1 MKQNYGKLDM
11 QQPAFWIGIVEA
23 IGDVNSAGRYKV
35 RIFGYHTA
43 DKSKLPTKDLPYA
56 VPINPVTS
64 AAMNG
69 IMETPN
75 LVQGSTVF
83 GCFLDGQS
91 GQTPVILG
99 SIAGEPAEQDFQDG
113 HGFSDPAKVYPRA
126 ASGTAAKA
134 NNEEGILG
142 SIKDAITD
150 SSSEEQTEEEKAAAK
165 AAAIEEE
172 KIEKEINDKNPFEVG
187 TVEWLESDSNI
198 RKEYEEKGLLK
209 LKDKLTG
216 GLLDGFGANDA
227 DVGTGYSGVGEP
239 DISRL
244 ARGEAAETHYSLV
257 NRRAKIADINAEGVN
272 TAKAPFVDRKD
283 DDPFKASADYETKPW
298 KLPDARGTKQDETE
312 SPQSYFDPKSGGSP
326 SGSETSLYPFNQ
338 VTETISGIVKE
349 YDNTPGNIRISEFHP
364 ANTWYEVHND
374 GSKTTYVSGTDNVVI
389 EGASNVFIQG
399 NANLTVGGTMKQK
412 VKGDYYLEVEGSMYT
427 SVHKERRTE
436 VGGNDVEGITSGSQH
451 KQISGSQSHNIGGQ
465 LYNVVAGVPP
475 GTKKPETFGVFFQ
488 VTNGIGMATEIGDAN
503 KGFTLSTGGGPFT
516 IKSTGFNVESLNN
529 IKLKAR
535 DNFQIMQNE
544 PTSKDGEP
552 NEFTMIT
559 RAPAKYTHD
568 DTHTTT
574 VKKEIA
580 LTGDLTRVDIIKGQ
594 DTLKVDNLDIM
605 KHDDSA
611 VDIDVTDN
619 MNLTGTVDA
628 EVEVKAGDPEVTLT
642 GHVHPQTGGTGGDG
656 DAGVDT
662 GSGVG

>member
-1 MKQNYGKLDM
+1 MMQNFGKLNM
-11 QQPAFWIGIVEA
+11 KQPAFWLGVVES

-35 RIFGYHTA
+35 RIFGYHTP
-43 DKSKLPTKDLPYA
+43 DKSLLPTKDLPYA

-64 AAMNG
+64 ASMNG

-134 NNEEGILG
+134 NNEEGILDG
-142 SIKDAITD
+142 AVSAVTDAVSGAID
-150 SSSEEQTEEEKAAAK
+150 DAVSS
-165 AAAIEEE
+165 
-172 KIEKEINDKNPFEVG
+172 
-187 TVEWLESDSNI
+187 
-198 RKEYEEKGLLK
+198 
-209 LKDKLTG
+209 LTG
-216 GLLDGFGANDA
+216 GLLDGGGANDA

-244 ARGEAAETHYSLV
+244 ARGEAAETHYSLH
-257 NRRAKIADINAEGVN
+257 NRRAKIADINKDGVP

-298 KLPDARGTKQDETE
+298 KLPDARATEQGETT

-349 YDNTPGNIRISEFHP
+349 YDNTPNNIRISEFHP
-364 ANTWYEVHND
+364 ANTWYEIHND
-374 GSKTTYVSGTDNVVI
+374 GSKTTYVSGSDNVVI
-389 EGASNVFIQG
+389 QGDSNVFIQG
-399 NANLTVGGTMKQK
+399 NANVTVGGTMKQK
-412 VKGDYYLEVEGSMYT
+412 VIGDYYLEVEGSMYT

-436 VGGNDVEGITSGSQH
+436 VGLNDVHGIHGSQH
-451 KQISGSQSHNIGGQ
+451 NEITGSQSNNINGQ
-465 LYNVVAGVPP
+465 QVNTINGIPP
-475 GTKKPETFGVFFQ
+475 GTKTPVTFGQ
-488 VTNGIGMATEIGDAN
+488 VNTVNNGAGWIVNKADAG
-503 KGFTLSTGGGPFT
+503 KGVV
-516 IKSTGFNVESLNN
+516 FNVEGNFTTKVGGGRTDEVGKAYKIL
-529 IKLKAR
+529 AR
-535 DNFQIMQNE
+535 DNFIIQQAK
-544 PTSKDGEP
+544 PTSEDGEV
-552 NEFTMIT
+552 NEFRIT
-559 RAPAKYTHD
+559 TAGPASFIHE

-574 VKKEIA
+574 IKKEIS

-594 DTLKVDNLDIM
+594 DTLKIDNLDIM

-611 VDIDVTDN
+611 VDIDVTGN

-656 DAGVDT
+656 DSGVDT
-662 GSGVG
+662 GTGVG

>member
-1 MKQNYGKLDM
+1 MKNFGKLEM
-11 QQPAFWIGIVEA
+11 AKPAFWLGIVEA
-23 IGDVNSAGRYKV
+23 TGDVNSAGRYKV

-69 IMETPN
+69 IMETPS

-83 GCFLDGQS
+83 GCFLDGEV

-113 HGFSDPAKVYPRA
+113 VGFSDPAKVFPRA

-134 NNEEGILG
+134 NNEEGIIDG
-142 SIKDAITD
+142 AISAVTDAVSGAID
-150 SSSEEQTEEEKAAAK
+150 DAVSS
-165 AAAIEEE
+165 
-172 KIEKEINDKNPFEVG
+172 
-187 TVEWLESDSNI
+187 
-198 RKEYEEKGLLK
+198 
-209 LKDKLTG
+209 LTG
-216 GLLDGFGANDA
+216 GLLDGKDANDA
-227 DVGTGYSGVGEP
+227 DVGTGYAGVGEP

-244 ARGEAAETHYSLV
+244 ARGQAAETHYSLV
-257 NRRAKIADINAEGVN
+257 NRRKKIADINKEGVN
-272 TAKAPFVDRKD
+272 TAKAPFHDEAYKGK
-283 DDPFKASADYETKPW
+283 DPFTASGADYETKPW
-298 KLPDARGTKQDETE
+298 KLPDARAWDDRGADDKDSKPVTE
-312 SPQSYFDPKSGGSP
+312 SSKTYFDPKSGGSP

-364 ANTWYEVHND
+364 ANTWYEIHND

-399 NANLTVGGTMKQK
+399 NANVTVGGTMKQK

-552 NEFTMIT
+552 NEFTVIT
-559 RAPAKYTHD
+559 RAPAKFTHD

-611 VDIDVTDN
+611 VDIDVTGN

-662 GSGVG
+662 GTGVG

>member
-1 MKQNYGKLDM
+1 MIQNFGKLNM
-11 QQPAFWIGIVEA
+11 KQPAFWLGVVES

-35 RIFGYHTA
+35 RIFGYHTP
-43 DKSKLPTKDLPYA
+43 DKSLLPTKDLPYA

-126 ASGTAAKA
+126 ASGTAAQS
-134 NNEEGILG
+134 NNEEGIIDG
-142 SIKDAITD
+142 AISAVTDAVSGAID
-150 SSSEEQTEEEKAAAK
+150 DAVSS
-165 AAAIEEE
+165 
-172 KIEKEINDKNPFEVG
+172 
-187 TVEWLESDSNI
+187 
-198 RKEYEEKGLLK
+198 
-209 LKDKLTG
+209 LTG
-216 GLLDGFGANDA
+216 GLLDGGGANDA

-257 NRRAKIADINAEGVN
+257 NRRAKIADINKEGVN
-272 TAKAPFVDRKD
+272 TAKAPFHDEAYKD
-283 DDPFKASADYETKPW
+283 KDPFKAGGADYETKPW
-298 KLPDARGTKQDETE
+298 KLPDARATKQDETE
-312 SPQSYFDPKSGGSP
+312 SPQTYFDPKSGGSP

-349 YDNTPGNIRISEFHP
+349 YDNTPNNIRISEFHP
-364 ANTWYEVHND
+364 ANTWYEIHND

-399 NANLTVGGTMKQK
+399 NANVTVGGTMKQK

-436 VGGNDVEGITSGSQH
+436 VGLNDVHGIHGSQH
-451 KQISGSQSHNIGGQ
+451 NEITGSQSNNINGQ
-465 LYNVVAGVPP
+465 QVNTINGIPP
-475 GTKKPETFGVFFQ
+475 GTKTPVTFGQ
-488 VTNGIGMATEIGDAN
+488 VNTVNNGAGWIVNKADAG
-503 KGFTLSTGGGPFT
+503 KGVV
-516 IKSTGFNVESLNN
+516 FNVEGNFTTKVGGGRTDEVGKAYKIL
-529 IKLKAR
+529 AR
-535 DNFQIMQNE
+535 DNFIIQQAK
-544 PTSKDGEP
+544 PTSEDGEV
-552 NEFTMIT
+552 NEFRIT
-559 RAPAKYTHD
+559 TAGPASFIHE

-574 VKKEIA
+574 IKKEIA

-594 DTLKVDNLDIM
+594 DTLKIDNLDIM

-611 VDIDVTDN
+611 VDIDVTGN

-656 DAGVDT
+656 DSGVDT
-662 GSGVG
+662 GTGVG

>member
-83 GCFLDGQS
+83 GCFLDGQT

-113 HGFSDPAKVYPRA
+113 QGFSDPAKVFPRS

-134 NNEEGILG
+134 NNEEGIIDG
-142 SIKDAITD
+142 AISAVTDAVSGAID
-150 SSSEEQTEEEKAAAK
+150 DAVSS
-165 AAAIEEE
+165 
-172 KIEKEINDKNPFEVG
+172 
-187 TVEWLESDSNI
+187 
-198 RKEYEEKGLLK
+198 
-209 LKDKLTG
+209 LTG
-216 GLLDGFGANDA
+216 GLLDGGGANDA

-257 NRRAKIADINAEGVN
+257 NRRAKIADINKEGVN
-272 TAKAPFVDRKD
+272 TAKAPFHDEAYKD
-283 DDPFKASADYETKPW
+283 KDPFKAGGADYETKPW
-298 KLPDARGTKQDETE
+298 KLPDARATKQDETE
-312 SPQSYFDPKSGGSP
+312 SPQTYFDPKSGGSP

-364 ANTWYEVHND
+364 ANTWYEIHND

-611 VDIDVTDN
+611 VDIDVTGN

>member
-83 GCFLDGQS
+83 GCFLDGQT

-113 HGFSDPAKVYPRA
+113 QGFSDPAKVFPRS

-134 NNEEGILG
+134 NNEEGIIDG
-142 SIKDAITD
+142 AISAVTDAVSGAID
-150 SSSEEQTEEEKAAAK
+150 DAVSS
-165 AAAIEEE
+165 
-172 KIEKEINDKNPFEVG
+172 
-187 TVEWLESDSNI
+187 
-198 RKEYEEKGLLK
+198 
-209 LKDKLTG
+209 LTG
-216 GLLDGFGANDA
+216 GLLDGGGANDA

-257 NRRAKIADINAEGVN
+257 NRRAKIADINKEGVN
-272 TAKAPFVDRKD
+272 TAKAPFHDEAYKD
-283 DDPFKASADYETKPW
+283 KDPFKAGGADYETKPW
-298 KLPDARGTKQDETE
+298 KLPDARATKQDETE
-312 SPQSYFDPKSGGSP
+312 SPQTYFDPKSGGSP

-349 YDNTPGNIRISEFHP
+349 YDNTPNNIRISEFHP
-364 ANTWYEVHND
+364 ANTWYEIHND

-399 NANLTVGGTMKQK
+399 NANVTVGGTMKQK

-436 VGGNDVEGITSGSQH
+436 VGLNDVHGIHGSQH
-451 KQISGSQSHNIGGQ
+451 NEITGSQSNNINGQ
-465 LYNVVAGVPP
+465 QVNTINGIPP
-475 GTKKPETFGVFFQ
+475 GTKTPVTFGQ
-488 VTNGIGMATEIGDAN
+488 VNTVNNGAGWIVNKADAG
-503 KGFTLSTGGGPFT
+503 KGVV
-516 IKSTGFNVESLNN
+516 FNVEGNFTTKVGGGRTDEVGKAYKIL
-529 IKLKAR
+529 AR
-535 DNFQIMQNE
+535 DNFIIQQAK
-544 PTSKDGEP
+544 PTSEDGEV
-552 NEFTMIT
+552 NEFRIT
-559 RAPAKYTHD
+559 TAGPASFIHE

-574 VKKEIA
+574 IKKEIA

-611 VDIDVTDN
+611 VDIDVTGN

>member
-1 MKQNYGKLDM
+1 MKNYGKLEM
-11 QQPAFWIGIVEA
+11 AKPAFWLGIVEA
-23 IGDVNSAGRYKV
+23 TGDINSAGRYKV

-64 AAMNG
+64 ASMNG
-69 IMETPN
+69 IMDTPA

-83 GCFLDGQS
+83 GCFLDGEI

-113 HGFSDPAKVYPRA
+113 QGFSDPAKVFPRA
-126 ASGTAAKA
+126 ASGTAAQS
-134 NNEEGILG
+134 NNEEGIIDG
-142 SIKDAITD
+142 AIGAVTDAVTD
-150 SSSEEQTEEEKAAAK
+150 AVSGAISS
-165 AAAIEEE
+165 
-172 KIEKEINDKNPFEVG
+172 
-187 TVEWLESDSNI
+187 
-198 RKEYEEKGLLK
+198 
-209 LKDKLTG
+209 LTG
-216 GLLDGFGANDA
+216 GLLDGEDANDA
-227 DVGTGYSGVGEP
+227 DVGTGFSGVGEP

-244 ARGEAAETHYSLV
+244 ARGQAAETHYSLV
-257 NRRAKIADINAEGVN
+257 NRRKKIADINAEGVP
-272 TAKAPFVDRKD
+272 TAKAPFTEK
-283 DDPFKASADYETKPW
+283 SAEALLVACSTNGDTETKPW
-298 KLPDARGTKQDETE
+298 KLPDARATEQGETT
-312 SPQSYFDPKSGGSP
+312 SPQTYFDPKSGGSP
-326 SGSETSLYPFNQ
+326 TGEETSLYPFNQ
-338 VTETISGIVKE
+338 VKETISGIVKE

-364 ANTWYEVHND
+364 ANTWYEIHND
-374 GSKTTYVSGTDNVVI
+374 GSKTTYVSGSDNVVI
-389 EGASNVFIQG
+389 EGDSNVYIKG
-399 NANLTVGGTMKQK
+399 NANLTVGKNMKQK
-412 VKGDYYLEVEGSMYT
+412 VKGDYYLEVEGNMYHT
-427 SVHKERRTE
+427 VHGERHVSIGQSKGE
-436 VGGNDVEGITSGSQH
+436 KGQVPPGNDVYATKGSQH
-451 KQISGSQSHNIGGQ
+451 KEINGSQSHNIGGQ

-475 GTKKPETFGVFFQ
+475 GTKKPETFGVFFN

-544 PTSKDGEP
+544 PASKDGEA
-552 NEFTMIT
+552 NEFTVIT
-559 RAPAKYTHD
+559 RAPAKFTHD

-594 DTLKVDNLDIM
+594 DTLKIDNLDIM
-605 KHDDSA
+605 KHDDTA
-611 VDIDVTDN
+611 VDIDVTGN

-656 DAGVDT
+656 DSGVDT
-662 GSGVG
+662 GTGVG

>member
-1 MKQNYGKLDM
+1 MMQNFGKLNM
-11 QQPAFWIGIVEA
+11 KQPAFWLGIVES

-35 RIFGYHTA
+35 RIFGYHTP
-43 DKSKLPTKDLPYA
+43 DKSLLPTKDLPYA

-83 GCFLDGQS
+83 GCFLDGQT

-113 HGFSDPAKVYPRA
+113 QGFSDPAKVYPRA

-134 NNEEGILG
+134 NNEEGIIDG
-142 SIKDAITD
+142 AIGAVTDAVSGAID
-150 SSSEEQTEEEKAAAK
+150 DAVSS
-165 AAAIEEE
+165 
-172 KIEKEINDKNPFEVG
+172 
-187 TVEWLESDSNI
+187 
-198 RKEYEEKGLLK
+198 
-209 LKDKLTG
+209 LTG
-216 GLLDGFGANDA
+216 GLLDGGGANDA

-244 ARGEAAETHYSLV
+244 ARGQAAETHYSLV
-257 NRRAKIADINAEGVN
+257 NRRAKIADINKEGVN
-272 TAKAPFVDRKD
+272 TAKAPFHDEAYKGK
-283 DDPFKASADYETKPW
+283 DPFTASGADYETKPW
-298 KLPDARGTKQDETE
+298 KLPDARATKQDETE
-312 SPQSYFDPKSGGSP
+312 SPQTYFDPKSGGSP

-364 ANTWYEVHND
+364 ANTWYEIHND

-399 NANLTVGGTMKQK
+399 NANVTVGGTMKQK

-465 LYNVVAGVPP
+465 LYNVIAGVPP

-552 NEFTMIT
+552 NEFTVIT
-559 RAPAKYTHD
+559 RAPAKFTHD

-580 LTGDLTRVDIIKGQ
+580 LTGELTRVDIIKGQ
-594 DTLKVDNLDIM
+594 DTLKIDNLDIM

-611 VDIDVTDN
+611 VDIDVTGN

-628 EVEVKAGDPEVTLT
+628 AVEVKEGDPEVTLT

-662 GSGVG
+662 GTGVG

>member
-11 QQPAFWIGIVEA
+11 QQPAFWLGIVEA

-43 DKSKLPTKDLPYA
+43 DKSKLPTRDLPYA

-83 GCFLDGQS
+83 GCFLDGS
-91 GQTPVILG
+91 TGQTPVILG

-113 HGFSDPAKVYPRA
+113 QGFSDPAKVFPRA

-134 NNEEGILG
+134 NNEEGIIDG
-142 SIKDAITD
+142 AIGAVTDAVTD
-150 SSSEEQTEEEKAAAK
+150 AVSGAISS
-165 AAAIEEE
+165 
-172 KIEKEINDKNPFEVG
+172 
-187 TVEWLESDSNI
+187 
-198 RKEYEEKGLLK
+198 
-209 LKDKLTG
+209 LTG
-216 GLLDGFGANDA
+216 GLLDGEGANDA

-257 NRRAKIADINAEGVN
+257 NRRAKIADVNKDGVA
-272 TAKAPFVDRKD
+272 TAKAPFTD
-283 DDPFKASADYETKPW
+283 DSAGTLVAATTVNGDTETKPW

-312 SPQSYFDPKSGGSP
+312 SPQTYFDPKSGGSP
-326 SGSETSLYPFNQ
+326 SGSETSLYPFNH

-364 ANTWYEVHND
+364 ANTWYEIHND
-374 GSKTTYVSGTDNVVI
+374 GSKTTYVSGSDNVVI
-389 EGASNVFIQG
+389 EGDSNVFIQG
-399 NANLTVGGTMKQK
+399 NCNLTVGKNMKHK
-412 VKGDYYLEVEGSMYT
+412 VIGDYYLEVEGNMYH
-427 SVHKERRTE
+427 SVHGERHVS
-436 VGGNDVEGITSGSQH
+436 VGQSEKKPGNDVYATKGSQH
-451 KQISGSQSHNIGGQ
+451 KEINGSQSHNIGGQ

-475 GTKKPETFGVFFQ
+475 GTKKPETYGVFFN
-488 VTNGIGMATEIGDAN
+488 VTNGIGMATEVGEAN

-544 PTSKDGEP
+544 PASKDGEA
-552 NEFTMIT
+552 NEFTVVT
-559 RAPAKYTHD
+559 RAPAKFTHD

-605 KHDDSA
+605 NPDDGA
-611 VDIDVTDN
+611 VQID
-619 MNLTGTVDA
+619 LTGTLDA
-628 EVEVKAGDPEVTLT
+628 SVEVKAGDPEVTLT
-642 GHVHPQTGGTGGDG
+642 GHVHPQGNDSRGDTQP
-656 DAGVDT
+656 DT

>member
-1 MKQNYGKLDM
+1 MNQNYGKLDM
-11 QQPAFWIGIVEA
+11 QQPAFWLGIVES

-35 RIFGYHTA
+35 RIFGYHTP
-43 DKSKLPTKDLPYA
+43 DKSLLPTKDLPYA

-64 AAMNG
+64 ASMNG
-69 IMETPN
+69 IMESPN

-99 SIAGEPAEQDFQDG
+99 SIAGEPAELDFKDG
-113 HGFSDPAKVYPRA
+113 QGFSDPAKVYPRA

-134 NNEEGILG
+134 NNEEGIIDG
-142 SIKDAITD
+142 AISAVTDAVSGAID
-150 SSSEEQTEEEKAAAK
+150 DAVSS
-165 AAAIEEE
+165 
-172 KIEKEINDKNPFEVG
+172 
-187 TVEWLESDSNI
+187 
-198 RKEYEEKGLLK
+198 
-209 LKDKLTG
+209 LTG
-216 GLLDGFGANDA
+216 GLLDGGGANDA

-257 NRRAKIADINAEGVN
+257 NRRAKIADINADGVN
-272 TAKAPFVDRKD
+272 TAKAPFVDKKD

-312 SPQSYFDPKSGGSP
+312 SPQTYFDPKSGGSP

-364 ANTWYEVHND
+364 ANTWYEIHND

-399 NANLTVGGTMKQK
+399 NANVTVGGTMKQK
-412 VKGDYYLEVEGSMYT
+412 VIGDYYLEVEGSMFT
-427 SVHKERRTE
+427 TVHKERRTE
-436 VGGNDVEGITSGSQH
+436 VGGNDVHGIHGSQH
-451 KQISGSQSHNIGGQ
+451 NEITGSQSNNINGQ
-465 LYNVVAGVPP
+465 QVNTINGIPP
-475 GTKKPETFGVFFQ
+475 GTKTPVTFGQ
-488 VTNGIGMATEIGDAN
+488 VNTINNGAGWIVNKADAG
-503 KGFTLSTGGGPFT
+503 KGVSWIVEGNWSSKAGGGRT
-516 IKSTGFNVESLNN
+516 DEVGKAYKIL
-529 IKLKAR
+529 AR
-535 DNFQIMQNE
+535 DNFIIQQAK
-544 PTSKDGEP
+544 PTSEDGVV
-552 NEFTMIT
+552 NEFRIT
-559 RAPAKYTHD
+559 TAGPASFIHE

-594 DTLKVDNLDIM
+594 DTLKIDNLDIM

-611 VDIDVTDN
+611 VDIDVTGN

-662 GSGVG
+662 GTGVG

>member
-1 MKQNYGKLDM
+1 MKNFGKLEM
-11 QQPAFWIGIVEA
+11 AKPAFWLGIVEA
-23 IGDVNSAGRYKV
+23 TGDVNSAGRYKV

-69 IMETPN
+69 IMETPS

-83 GCFLDGQS
+83 GCFLDGEV

-113 HGFSDPAKVYPRA
+113 VGFSDPAKVFPRA

-134 NNEEGILG
+134 NNEEGIIDG
-142 SIKDAITD
+142 AISAVTDAVSGAID
-150 SSSEEQTEEEKAAAK
+150 DAVSS
-165 AAAIEEE
+165 
-172 KIEKEINDKNPFEVG
+172 
-187 TVEWLESDSNI
+187 
-198 RKEYEEKGLLK
+198 
-209 LKDKLTG
+209 LTG
-216 GLLDGFGANDA
+216 GLLDGKDANDA
-227 DVGTGYSGVGEP
+227 DVGTGYAGVGEP

-244 ARGEAAETHYSLV
+244 ARGQAAETHYSLV
-257 NRRAKIADINAEGVN
+257 NRRKKIADINKEGVN
-272 TAKAPFVDRKD
+272 TAKAPFHDEAYKGK
-283 DDPFKASADYETKPW
+283 DPFTASGADYETKPW
-298 KLPDARGTKQDETE
+298 KLPDARAWDDRGADDKDSKPVTE
-312 SPQSYFDPKSGGSP
+312 SSKTYFDPKSGGSP

-349 YDNTPGNIRISEFHP
+349 YDNTPNNIRISEFHP
-364 ANTWYEVHND
+364 ANTWYEIHND

-399 NANLTVGGTMKQK
+399 NANVTVGGTMKQK

-552 NEFTMIT
+552 NEFTVIT
-559 RAPAKYTHD
+559 RAPAKFTHD

-611 VDIDVTDN
+611 VDIDVTGN

-662 GSGVG
+662 GTGVG

>member
-1 MKQNYGKLDM
+1 MMQNFGKLNM
-11 QQPAFWIGIVEA
+11 KQPAFWLGVVES

-35 RIFGYHTA
+35 RIFGYHTP
-43 DKSKLPTKDLPYA
+43 DKSLLPTKDLPYA

-399 NANLTVGGTMKQK
+399 NANVTVGGTMKQK

-436 VGGNDVEGITSGSQH
+436 VGLNDVHGIHGSQH
-451 KQISGSQSHNIGGQ
+451 NEITGSQSNNINGQ
-465 LYNVVAGVPP
+465 QVNTINGIPP
-475 GTKKPETFGVFFQ
+475 GTKTPVTFGQ
-488 VTNGIGMATEIGDAN
+488 VNTVNNGAGWIVNKADAG
-503 KGFTLSTGGGPFT
+503 KGVV
-516 IKSTGFNVESLNN
+516 FNVEGNFTTKVGGGRTDEVGKAYKIL
-529 IKLKAR
+529 AR
-535 DNFQIMQNE
+535 DNFIIQQAK
-544 PTSKDGEP
+544 PTSEDGEV
-552 NEFTMIT
+552 NEFRIT
-559 RAPAKYTHD
+559 TAGPASFIHE

-574 VKKEIA
+574 IKKEIA

-594 DTLKVDNLDIM
+594 DTLKIDNLDIM

-611 VDIDVTDN
+611 VDIDVTGN

-656 DAGVDT
+656 DSGVDT
-662 GSGVG
+662 GTGVG

>member
-1 MKQNYGKLDM
+1 MIQNFGKLNM
-11 QQPAFWIGIVEA
+11 KQPAFWLGIVES

-35 RIFGYHTA
+35 RIFGYHTP
-43 DKSKLPTKDLPYA
+43 DKSLLPTKDLPYA

-64 AAMNG
+64 ASMNG

-83 GCFLDGQS
+83 GCFLDGQA

-113 HGFSDPAKVYPRA
+113 QGFSDPAKVFPRS

-134 NNEEGILG
+134 NNEEGIIDG
-142 SIKDAITD
+142 AISAVTDAVSGAID
-150 SSSEEQTEEEKAAAK
+150 DAVSS
-165 AAAIEEE
+165 
-172 KIEKEINDKNPFEVG
+172 
-187 TVEWLESDSNI
+187 
-198 RKEYEEKGLLK
+198 
-209 LKDKLTG
+209 LTG
-216 GLLDGFGANDA
+216 GLLDGGGANDA

-272 TAKAPFVDRKD
+272 TAKAPF
-283 DDPFKASADYETKPW
+283 ADGNIVEATTTNGDTETKPW
-298 KLPDARGTKQDETE
+298 KLPDARATEQGETE
-312 SPQSYFDPKSGGSP
+312 SPQTYFDPKSGGSP
-326 SGSETSLYPFNQ
+326 SGKETSLYPFNQ

-364 ANTWYEVHND
+364 ANTWYEIHND

-399 NANLTVGGTMKQK
+399 DANVTVGGTMKQK
-412 VKGDYYLEVEGSMYT
+412 VIGDYYLEVEGNMYH
-427 SVHKERRTE
+427 SVHGERHVS
-436 VGGNDVEGITSGSQH
+436 VGQSEKKPGNDVYANKGSEHKEINGSQSNNINGQQINTINGKPPGTGIPVTYGQVNTINNGAGWIVNKADSGKGVNFITSGNFSTT
-451 KQISGSQSHNIGGQ
+451 
-465 LYNVVAGVPP
+465 VAG
-475 GTKKPETFGVFFQ
+475 GRTD
-488 VTNGIGMATEIGDAN
+488 EIGKAY
-503 KGFTLSTGGGPFT
+503 KIL
-516 IKSTGFNVESLNN
+516 
-529 IKLKAR
+529 AR
-535 DNFQIMQNE
+535 DNFILQQAMPE
-544 PTSKDGEP
+544 SADGVV
-552 NEFTMIT
+552 NEFRIT
-559 RAPAKYTHD
+559 TAGPASFIHE

-574 VKKEIA
+574 IKKEIS

-594 DTLKVDNLDIM
+594 DTLKIDNLDIM

-611 VDIDVTDN
+611 VNIDVTGN

-656 DAGVDT
+656 DSGVDT
-662 GSGVG
+662 GTGVG

>member
-1 MKQNYGKLDM
+1 MMQNFGKLNM
-11 QQPAFWIGIVEA
+11 KQPAFWLGIVES

-35 RIFGYHTA
+35 RIFGYHTP
-43 DKSKLPTKDLPYA
+43 DKSLLPTKDLPYA

-113 HGFSDPAKVYPRA
+113 QGFSDPAKVFPRA

-134 NNEEGILG
+134 NNEEGIIDEVTG
-142 SIKDAITD
+142 AVTGAITD
-150 SSSEEQTEEEKAAAK
+150 AIDDAVSS
-165 AAAIEEE
+165 
-172 KIEKEINDKNPFEVG
+172 
-187 TVEWLESDSNI
+187 
-198 RKEYEEKGLLK
+198 
-209 LKDKLTG
+209 LTG
-216 GLLDGFGANDA
+216 GLLDGGGANDA

-244 ARGEAAETHYSLV
+244 ARGEAAETHYSLH
-257 NRRAKIADINAEGVN
+257 NRRAKIADINKDGVP
-272 TAKAPFVDRKD
+272 TAKAPFKD
-283 DDPFKASADYETKPW
+283 GNIVEATTVNGDTETKPW
-298 KLPDARGTKQDETE
+298 KLPDARATKQDETT
-312 SPQSYFDPKSGGSP
+312 SPKTYFDPKSGGSP

-349 YDNTPGNIRISEFHP
+349 YDNTPNNIRISEFHP
-364 ANTWYEVHND
+364 ANTWYEIHND

-399 NANLTVGGTMKQK
+399 NANVTVGGTMKQK
-412 VKGDYYLEVEGSMYT
+412 VIGDYYLEVEGNMYH
-427 SVHKERRTE
+427 SVHGERH
-436 VGGNDVEGITSGSQH
+436 TS
-451 KQISGSQSHNIGGQ
+451 
-465 LYNVVAGVPP
+465 
-475 GTKKPETFGVFFQ
+475 
-488 VTNGIGMATEIGDAN
+488 IGMATPPKKPGNDVYAN
-503 KGFTLSTGGGPFT
+503 KASQHNEINGSQSNNINGQQINTINGKPPGTGIPTTFGQVNTINNGAGWIVNKADAGKGVSWIVEGNWSSKAGGGRT
-516 IKSTGFNVESLNN
+516 DEVGKAYKIL
-529 IKLKAR
+529 AR
-535 DNFQIMQNE
+535 DNFILQQAMPE
-544 PTSKDGEP
+544 SADGVV
-552 NEFTMIT
+552 NEFRIT
-559 RAPAKYTHD
+559 TAGPASFIHE

-580 LTGDLTRVDIIKGQ
+580 LTGELTRVDIIKGQ
-594 DTLKVDNLDIM
+594 DTLKIDNLDIM

-611 VDIDVTDN
+611 VDIDVTGN

-662 GSGVG
+662 GTGVG

>member
-1 MKQNYGKLDM
+1 MNQNYGKLDM
-11 QQPAFWIGIVEA
+11 QQPAFWLGIVES

-69 IMETPN
+69 IMDTPN

-83 GCFLDGQS
+83 GCFLDGTL

-113 HGFSDPAKVYPRA
+113 LGFSDPAKVFPRA

-134 NNEEGILG
+134 NNEEGIIDG
-142 SIKDAITD
+142 AISAVTDAVSGAID
-150 SSSEEQTEEEKAAAK
+150 DAVSS
-165 AAAIEEE
+165 
-172 KIEKEINDKNPFEVG
+172 
-187 TVEWLESDSNI
+187 
-198 RKEYEEKGLLK
+198 
-209 LKDKLTG
+209 LTG
-216 GLLDGFGANDA
+216 GLLDGGDANDA

-244 ARGEAAETHYSLV
+244 ARGQAAETHYSLV
-257 NRRAKIADINAEGVN
+257 NRRAKIADINKEGVN
-272 TAKAPFVDRKD
+272 TAKAPFHDEAYKGK
-283 DDPFKASADYETKPW
+283 DPFTASGADYETKPW
-298 KLPDARGTKQDETE
+298 KLPDARATEQGETT
-312 SPQSYFDPKSGGSP
+312 SPKTYFDPKSGGSP

-349 YDNTPGNIRISEFHP
+349 YDNTPNNIRISEFHP
-364 ANTWYEVHND
+364 ANTWYEIHND

-399 NANLTVGGTMKQK
+399 NANVTVGGTMKQK
-412 VKGDYYLEVEGSMYT
+412 VIGDYYLEVEGSMFT
-427 SVHKERRTE
+427 TVHKERRTE
-436 VGGNDVEGITSGSQH
+436 VGGNDVHGIHGSQH
-451 KQISGSQSHNIGGQ
+451 NEITGSQSNNINGQ
-465 LYNVVAGVPP
+465 QVNTINGIPP
-475 GTKKPETFGVFFQ
+475 GTKTPVTFGQ
-488 VTNGIGMATEIGDAN
+488 VNTVNNGAGWIVNKADAG
-503 KGFTLSTGGGPFT
+503 KGVV
-516 IKSTGFNVESLNN
+516 FNVEGNFTTKVGGGRTDEVGKAYKIL
-529 IKLKAR
+529 AR
-535 DNFQIMQNE
+535 DNFILQQAMPE
-544 PTSKDGEP
+544 SADGAV
-552 NEFTMIT
+552 NEFRIT
-559 RAPAKYTHD
+559 TAGPASFIHE

-594 DTLKVDNLDIM
+594 DTLKIDNLDIM

-611 VDIDVTDN
+611 VDIDVTGN

-662 GSGVG
+662 GTGVG

>member
-1 MKQNYGKLDM
+1 MIQNFGKLNM
-11 QQPAFWIGIVEA
+11 KQPAFWLGVVES

-35 RIFGYHTA
+35 RIFGYHTP
-43 DKSKLPTKDLPYA
+43 DKSLLPTKDLPYA

-126 ASGTAAKA
+126 ASGTAAQS
-134 NNEEGILG
+134 NNEEGIIDG
-142 SIKDAITD
+142 AISAVTDAVSGAID
-150 SSSEEQTEEEKAAAK
+150 DAVSS
-165 AAAIEEE
+165 
-172 KIEKEINDKNPFEVG
+172 
-187 TVEWLESDSNI
+187 
-198 RKEYEEKGLLK
+198 
-209 LKDKLTG
+209 LTG
-216 GLLDGFGANDA
+216 GLLDGGDANDA

-298 KLPDARGTKQDETE
+298 KLPDARATEQGETT
-312 SPQSYFDPKSGGSP
+312 SPKTYFDPKSGGSP

-488 VTNGIGMATEIGDAN
+488 VTNGIGMATEIRDAN
-503 KGFTLSTGGGPFT
+503 RGFTLSTGGVPVT
-516 IKSTGFNVESLNN
+516 TKSTGFNVETINN

-594 DTLKVDNLDIM
+594 DTLKIDNLDIM

-611 VDIDVTDN
+611 VDIDVTGN

-656 DAGVDT
+656 DSGVDT
-662 GSGVG
+662 GTGVG